1 MTIVVFCESQDETAL
16 ALIAQAKRMAPQAHV
31 IALLEERGAAFA
43 RYGACGADEAVTLP
57 LELDDCAQ
65 AQAVAQALQSLSPD
79 IALFSATVR
88 GRFLS
93 AWAAASLE
101 TGLTADC
108 TDLFL
113 TPDGLLRQVRPA
125 YGGSLKAEI
134 LCKTHRPQMASVRP
148 GIFEPPKTDVPP
160 RKIPIRSF
168 CPQGIVRRMERL
180 ALSPVEYGASLG
192 QAQVIVAGGKGIGSQ
207 QGFSL
212 LRQFAQLL
220 GGALG
225 ASRGAVD
232 AGWVGYEHQIGQTGV
247 AVRPKLYIAVGIHGY
262 AQHIAGMN
270 GSAVVVAINNDPCAP
285 IFSYADYG
293 VVCDWREAVVDMIG
307 FLKERKE
314 RL

>member
-1 MTIVVFCESQDETAL
+1 MTIVVFCELQDETAL

-65 AQAVAQALQSLSPD
+65 AQAVAQALQNLSPD

-148 GIFEPPKTDVPP
+148 GIFEPPKTDGGCGHFIGLNDNFHFTSEFCWAQSAK
-160 RKIPIRSF
+160 RQLNSFIPIPNHVCFNLLHKVLQCNTLPR
-168 CPQGIVRRMERL
+168 
-180 ALSPVEYGASLG
+180 ATVEHLVLHPPEESL
-192 QAQVIVAGGKGIGSQ
+192 
-207 QGFSL
+207 
-212 LRQFAQLL
+212 
-220 GGALG
+220 
-225 ASRGAVD
+225 
-232 AGWVGYEHQIGQTGV
+232 TG
-247 AVRPKLYIAVGIHGY
+247 
-262 AQHIAGMN
+262 
-270 GSAVVVAINNDPCAP
+270 
-285 IFSYADYG
+285 
-293 VVCDWREAVVDMIG
+293 
-307 FLKERKE
+307 
-314 RL
+314 

>member
-1 MTIVVFCESQDETAL
+1 
-16 ALIAQAKRMAPQAHV
+16 
-31 IALLEERGAAFA
+31 
-43 RYGACGADEAVTLP
+43 
-57 LELDDCAQ
+57 
-65 AQAVAQALQSLSPD
+65 
-79 IALFSATVR
+79 
-88 GRFLS
+88 
-93 AWAAASLE
+93 
-101 TGLTADC
+101 
-108 TDLFL
+108 
-113 TPDGLLRQVRPA
+113 
-125 YGGSLKAEI
+125 
-134 LCKTHRPQMASVRP
+134 
-148 GIFEPPKTDVPP
+148 
-160 RKIPIRSF
+160 
-168 CPQGIVRRMERL
+168 MERL

-293 VVCDWREAVVDMIG
+293 VVCDWREAVIDMIG